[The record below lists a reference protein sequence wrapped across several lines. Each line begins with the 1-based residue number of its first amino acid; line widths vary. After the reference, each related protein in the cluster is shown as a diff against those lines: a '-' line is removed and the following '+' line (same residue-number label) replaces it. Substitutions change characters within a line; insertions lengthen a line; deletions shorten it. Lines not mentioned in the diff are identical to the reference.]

1 MWDPFAKSGFHV
13 SRRRT
18 FPTGTGKAKLGHA
31 FANTKDEMATYDDKP
46 VLKQV
51 DFTTHLILM
60 ESDWSRLIRRRYR
73 IHAGTAFLFAS
84 ALSQSGCDR

>member
-1 MWDPFAKSGFHV
+1 
-13 SRRRT
+13 
-18 FPTGTGKAKLGHA
+18 
-31 FANTKDEMATYDDKP
+31 MAAYDDKP
-46 VLKQV
+46 VLKQA